1 MRYLLSLSL
10 AVLLAVMLGCGSGY
24 AEREAPPDGASDPN
38 AAMQQMQQAS
48 PAGGAPPSSGTQ
60 TTPQR

>member
-24 AEREAPPDGASDPN
+24 KEREAPPDGASDPN
-38 AAMQQMQQAS
+38 TAMQQMQQA
-48 PAGGAPPSSGTQ
+48 PAGGATPSSGTQ
-60 TTPQR
+60 SP